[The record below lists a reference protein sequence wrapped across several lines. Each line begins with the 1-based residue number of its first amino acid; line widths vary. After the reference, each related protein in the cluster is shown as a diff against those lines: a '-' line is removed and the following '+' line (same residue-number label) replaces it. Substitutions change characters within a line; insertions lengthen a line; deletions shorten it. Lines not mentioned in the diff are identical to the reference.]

1 MSRNLQD
8 LKQRRAQQ
16 AEDGAKAMAEYLAE
30 QEQIRVRTAKLRAAR
45 LAKEAAEAR
54 GNGGAQAG
62 NGGAAAGNSIK
73 VAQKRRKQ
81 PAPARKS
88 AKA

>member
-62 NGGAAAGNSIK
+62 NSIK

-88 AKA
+88 AKT